1 MEDKTMKKIMIWSSM
16 LLICICACEKQP
28 IDNTIEKHEVN
39 PEEIVFTGV
48 RESISPAT
56 RTVPA
61 AGGSVSWAMSDEIG
75 VWDGTNYVKATTLSV
90 SGSSVTFSATV
101 DAGASEYVIV
111 SPYECGKPSGSF
123 AIDGSG
129 NVTVSTGGST
139 QSAGTQVVS
148 IAKVTSLST
157 PFTFKNVGNL
167 LRFKVEKAGVVKAK
181 FVGNASEII
190 AGTLAVNPSTGA
202 VVSSDLTEGEI
213 TVDVTVGEDN
223 FIALPAGLNLASGF
237 TITLYGDAACTD
249 YQGEIHPATAVAFT
263 GEKAR
268 NRMLNLGVV
277 DGWID
282 NYLLWEAGKPITIA
296 GNSYTKAGTGFSG
309 TLLKPTDADVDLYTY
324 LYNKEGC
331 FFLEDNAGYAFTS
344 SNFINAGTSTV
355 EKNILLISR
364 YDNKTAT
371 FTPTRHIS
379 LINGNFQA
387 KGIEFIM
394 DTSVFTTD
402 NSFFRT
408 GANKKYGNLHL
419 DGCKLTF
426 KSGTK
431 NFIIYNH
438 TGILGI
444 NSIKVVNTKIET
456 RYVGRVELFKAAANN
471 HFEDMDWIEF
481 DNDLFYSS
489 VSGGVIA
496 LTNMAVAPASGSQ
509 SSVFKVTNSTFYD
522 VFSNTTLIQTYS
534 AGSITISN
542 NIFYCSAANATATR
556 LVYSSAETGDYTYT
570 ISSNICSNYTYAQ
583 GLRYFNPNAGVYKAV
598 TTAVPSTNETVFT
611 SADTATGTFVKAP
624 AFAAYG
630 ANL

>member
-1 MEDKTMKKIMIWSSM
+1 MIWSLV
-16 LLICICACEKQP
+16 LLFSVLACEKQP
-28 IDNTIEKHEVN
+28 VDNTMDKYEVT

-48 RESISPAT
+48 RETISPST
-56 RTVPA
+56 RTTPL
-61 AGGSVSWAMSDEIG
+61 AGGAVNWTADDEIG
-75 VWDGTNYVKATTLSV
+75 VWDGTNYVKATTVSV
-90 SGSSVTFSATV
+90 SGSSISFRATV

-129 NVTVSTGGST
+129 NVTLSSGGAA

-148 IAKVTSLST
+148 VAKVTSPGT

-181 FVGNASEII
+181 FAGNASEKI
-190 AGTLAVNPSTGA
+190 AGTLTVNPSTGA

-213 TVDVTVGEDN
+213 TVDVALGEDN

-296 GNSYTKAGTGFSG
+296 GNTYTKAGTGFAG
-309 TLLKPTDADVDLYTY
+309 TLLKPTDADVNLYDY
-324 LYNKEGC
+324 LYPRAGVPGEGC
-331 FFLEDNAGYAFTS
+331 FFLENNGSYAFNS
-344 SNFINAGTSTV
+344 SPFINAGTSTAS
-355 EKNILLISR
+355 KNILLISR
-364 YDNKTAT
+364 YDNQMAT
-371 FTPTRHIS
+371 FTPSRNIS
-379 LINGNFQA
+379 LINGNFVA
-387 KGIEFIM
+387 KGIEFVM
-394 DTSVFTTD
+394 DTAIFTTD
-402 NSFFRT
+402 AAFFRT
-408 GANKKYGNLHL
+408 GANYKYGNLHL

-426 KSGTK
+426 KGGGK
-431 NFIIYNH
+431 NFVIYNN
-438 TGILGI
+438 TTILGI
-444 NSIKVVNTKIET
+444 NSVKVVNSKIET
-456 RYVGRVELFKAAANN
+456 RYTGRVELFKAAANN

-496 LTNMAVAPASGSQ
+496 LTNMAVTPASGSQ
-509 SSVFKVTNSTFYD
+509 STVFKVTNSTFYD
-522 VFSNTTLIQTYS
+522 VLSNTTLIQTYS
-534 AGSITISN
+534 AGSINISN
-542 NIFYCSAANATATR
+542 NVFYCPAANATATR
-556 LVYSSAETGDYTYT
+556 LVYSSETTVEYPYT
-570 ISSNICSNYTYAQ
+570 ISSNICSNYTYNQ
-583 GLRYFNPNAGVYKAV
+583 GLRYFNPNGGVYKSL
-598 TTAVPSTNETVFT
+598 TTKVESTSDAVFT
-611 SADTATGTFVKAP
+611 SADPSTGTFVKAP